1 MLDSV
6 KATVEDPALVRARR
20 GQLVAA
26 AIALFNRQGFFSTT
40 VKDIAREAGFSAG
53 LIYQYV
59 GDKQDVLFLAL
70 QKIVET
76 NKERIPAAL
85 EGVTD
90 PLARLATAIEAYCR
104 VLDANADAVLLTY
117 RESKSLK
124 RDHKEA
130 LKQLERET
138 NAMLT
143 ACIEECVGSGWLR
156 TEKVELLTYHIV
168 VVAHAWT
175 LKHWRLRE
183 ITELDEYIRL
193 NVHSAWQACLTPK
206 GKRHY
211 AKLLR
216 AGTISGPSAPHAVAS
231 RAAASVRLLAS

>member
-6 KATVEDPALVRARR
+6 KATVEDPELVRARR
-20 GQLVAA
+20 AQLVTA
-26 AIALFNRQGFFSTT
+26 AITLFNRQGFFSTT

-53 LIYQYV
+53 LVYQYV

-85 EGVTD
+85 AGVHD
-90 PLARLATAIEAYCR
+90 PLARLVTAIEAYAR
-104 VLDANADAVLLTY
+104 VLGAHGDAVLLTY

-124 RDHKEA
+124 KDHKAA

-138 NAMLT
+138 NAMLASCIE
-143 ACIEECVGSGWLR
+143 ACIKSGWLR
-156 TEKVELLTYHIV
+156 TENVELLTYHIV
-168 VVAHAWT
+168 VVAHAWA

-183 ITELDEYIRL
+183 ITTLDEYIRL
-193 NVHSAWQACLTPK
+193 NVHSAWQACLTPA

-211 AKLLR
+211 AKLVR
-216 AGTISGPSAPHAVAS
+216 GGMVSGPSVPRPAHASPAGKA
-231 RAAASVRLLAS
+231 RAHA